1 MDVVELI
8 QSQTLWGSSDD
19 EKRAKFH
26 DKARKGA
33 AEALRALEFEK
44 KLAIKKARKDAAAE
58 LKALEYEKELARQKA
73 EQKAEEERLA
83 ALAAGPYTPKG
94 KTAADVVKDICIHR
108 GVGKDELLYGPR
120 DKRIAPVRHEISYW
134 LRLRFGFSYPRI
146 CYYIGL
152 TDHTSAIH
160 GVRKYAAKHGLELPK

>member
-1 MDVVELI
+1 MNVVELI

-33 AEALRALEFEK
+33 AEAL
-44 KLAIKKARKDAAAE
+44 
-58 LKALEYEKELARQKA
+58 KALECEKEAARKR
-73 EQKAEEERLA
+73 AEEERLA

-94 KTAADVVKDICIHR
+94 KTAADVVKEICIHR
-108 GVGKDELLYGPR
+108 GVGKYELLYGPR

-152 TDHTSAIH
+152 NDHTSAIH